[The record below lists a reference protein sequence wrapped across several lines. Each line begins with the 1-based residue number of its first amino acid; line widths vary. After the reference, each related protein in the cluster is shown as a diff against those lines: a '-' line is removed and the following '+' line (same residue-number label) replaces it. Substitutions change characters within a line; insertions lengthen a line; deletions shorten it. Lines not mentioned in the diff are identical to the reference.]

1 MKQALAFIGL
11 GIMGKPMARN
21 LMNAGYELHVYARRP
36 EKARDLIDAGAFFHS
51 SAAGCVRSAEVA
63 LTMLGAPAD
72 VEQVYLAP
80 GGFMD
85 SARPGTI
92 LIDMTTSSPALAE
105 RIFAEGQKRGLR
117 TLDAPVTGGAKG
129 AAEGT
134 LSFLVGGAA
143 ADFEKCRP
151 LFAAMGAKADLMGPA
166 GKGQH
171 AKAANQI
178 LVAGT
183 LSGICESLAYA
194 RRAGLDL
201 NRLFRLVSGGSAA
214 SRQLDALGP
223 KIISGDDSPTFFV
236 KYLAKDL
243 RIAAEEARSAGLALD
258 VLEAALRNCLDVTA
272 RGMGDLGTQ
281 ALIHH
286 YEART
291 RR

>member
-1 MKQALAFIGL
+1 MNQALAFIGL

-21 LMNAGYELHVYARRP
+21 LMNAGYELHVYARHP
-36 EKARDLIDAGAFFHS
+36 EKARDLIDAGARLHNS
-51 SAAGCVRSAEVA
+51 IADCVRSAAVV

-72 VEQVYLAP
+72 VEQVYFGR
-80 GGFMD
+80 GGLMD
-85 SARPGTI
+85 SARPGTF

-117 TLDAPVTGGAKG
+117 ALDAPVTGGAKG

-143 ADFEKCRP
+143 ADFERCRP
-151 LFAAMGAKADLMGPA
+151 LFSAMGAKADFMGPA

-183 LSGICESLAYA
+183 LSGICESFAYA

-201 NRLFRLVSGGSAA
+201 NRLFGLVSSGSAA
-214 SRQLDALGP
+214 SRQLDTLGP

-243 RIAAEEARSAGLALD
+243 RIAAEEARSAGLSLD

-286 YEART
+286 YEK
-291 RR
+291 